1 VPRSGWLAV
10 GAATAALALSD
21 AAASVRIAAL
31 LALGATALVS
41 TLLPRGRRGSV
52 LAVAIAGGAVAM
64 RLLLVPTTPLAVDPP
79 DGRGPW
85 TMDVEAVGAPREG
98 DQRATLRLV
107 TPPGRPIFRVSA
119 TLPRYPAI
127 APGDRVVV
135 EGRLRPRPETPFGTY
150 LGRIG
155 AWGTLDADRLEV
167 PETGTPGPAL
177 EDIRRG
183 AGDALTMVLPE
194 PEAGLAAGILIGLR
208 DRVDRDVASAFTT
221 AGVSH
226 VVAIS
231 GWNIA
236 IVAAAIGAVAGRLGR
251 RRRAVVTILAIVA
264 YVAFAGASPSVLRAG
279 AMAGVVLL
287 ARETGRAGRAPAAL
301 GWAAAGLLVADPA
314 LVGDAGFQLSTLA
327 TAGLIAWGSAATE
340 RIDRWTHGRA
350 PRWLAESL
358 GVSLAAQLATLPI
371 VVASFGR
378 VALVAPAVNL
388 AVVPLVAP
396 VMAGGLVAL
405 AGGLLV
411 GAGVPAGVGALLA
424 LPAWVGMRLMIA
436 IIDVA
441 AGLPGAS
448 LTVEPPWDAGLAI
461 AITAAIAGIV
471 MARRRPGR
479 ARDRRAPPT
488 SATPAKP
495 ARGAP
500 SGRAMRL
507 AALTLVVAV
516 ACLGAIAASR
526 PAGVARL
533 TVLDVGQGDAIL
545 VEGSNGGRLLVDGGP
560 DPDRL
565 LVELDRRI
573 PPWDRRLD
581 AVVLSHPHED
591 HVAGLALLLERY
603 RVGRTFEPGM
613 LGPGPGYAAWA
624 AELAGRPALGS
635 LLAAGDRL
643 AVDDIAL
650 EVLWP
655 VRGSVPRT
663 PPDSGTGINNVS
675 IVLLGSV
682 EGRRFLLTG
691 DVEEEVDPDLL
702 GRVGHVDLLK
712 IAHHGSRTASTD
724 AFLDAADPTIA
735 VASAGAGNPY
745 GHPSRATLD
754 RVEARGARV
763 FRTDRDGSV
772 TIAFDPTGITV
783 RSSGGRPRPT
793 PRPRQLAGTTGVVA
807 TAFLCAVPQRV
818 AASDD
823 RLLAPIV
830 SAPAMEIRIAD
841 PSLYHRLDDGARQ
854 DRSRPAVAL
863 ARTAGLAPSSLPRR
877 RRGCRIPRRSDGTA
891 GRTGRP
897 RARRNG
903 RTHARHRQG
912 AAGDRS
918 PPAAAPRPRFGAL
931 ARGAR
936 PRRVGPGSRAP
947 PGDAAAGRRL
957 VRCLAARLASR
968 RPHRRVRRQACRP
981 AVGADGRPLRRLAAP
996 LPGRLG
1002 R

>member
-79 DGRGPW
+79 DGGGPW

-396 VMAGGLVAL
+396 VMAAGLVAL

-411 GAGVPAGVGALLA
+411 GAGVPAGAGALLA

-545 VEGSNGGRLLVDGGP
+545 VEGSRGGRLLVDGGP

-565 LVELDRRI
+565 LVELDRRL

-581 AVVLSHPHED
+581 VVVLSHPHED
-591 HVAGLALLLERY
+591 HVAGLAMLLARY
-603 RVGRTFEPGM
+603 DVGRVLEPGM
-613 LGPGPGYAAWA
+613 RGPGPGYAAWA
-624 AELAGRPALGS
+624 AALARTDAPPGGTI
-635 LLAAGDRL
+635 AAGDRL
-643 AVDDIAL
+643 AVDDVRL
-650 EVLWP
+650 DVRWP
-655 VRGSVPRT
+655 IRGTVPSK
-663 PPDSGTGINNVS
+663 PADGGTAINNVS
-675 IVLLGSV
+675 VVLLGTV
-682 EGRRFLLTG
+682 GDRRFLLTG
-691 DVEEEVDPDLL
+691 DVEEEVDPSLIAAGLPPID
-702 GRVGHVDLLK
+702 VLK
-712 IAHHGSRTASTD
+712 VAHHGSRTATTE
-724 AFLDAADPTIA
+724 AFLA
-735 VASAGAGNPY
+735 VVRPRVAIASAGADNPY
-745 GHPSRATLD
+745 GHPTRSTIERLA
-754 RVEARGARV
+754 AAGARV
-763 FRTDRDGSV
+763 FRTDVDGSV
-772 TIAFDPTGITV
+772 SVTFGPGGPVVRRDPR
-783 RSSGGRPRPT
+783 RSAAVPPRPVT
-793 PRPRQLAGTTGVVA
+793 ARPTTVTAGA
-807 TAFLCAVPQRV
+807 SFLCAVPGFG
-818 AASDD
+818 
-823 RLLAPIV
+823 APPRP
-830 SAPAMEIRIAD
+830 APA
-841 PSLYHRLDDGARQ
+841 PSPTLGET
-854 DRSRPAVAL
+854 AL
-863 ARTAGLAPSSLPRR
+863 
-877 RRGCRIPRRSDGTA
+877 
-891 GRTGRP
+891 
-897 RARRNG
+897 
-903 RTHARHRQG
+903 
-912 AAGDRS
+912 
-918 PPAAAPRPRFGAL
+918 
-931 ARGAR
+931 
-936 PRRVGPGSRAP
+936 
-947 PGDAAAGRRL
+947 AAAGPMPAEAGRR
-957 VRCLAARLASR
+957 AALGYHRADA
-968 RPHRRVRRQACRP
+968 RPP
-981 AVGADGRPLRRLAAP
+981 ALHPTTDGAPPAHAPARGRF
-996 LPGRLG
+996 GRLG
-1002 R
+1002 GRAAALRVGRRRPARRAARRAVRVRAGRRAREPARALGRPARSADGHGGHRAGRRAPDHPGPVRGRHAGRGRQPGRAGPAQRHP